1 MAFLVQFDE
10 KLTEI
15 RELSDENENLSI
27 DIEILKTE
35 LAEWHNA
42 SSMNSSVFHGKPD
55 FSRHD
60 SRKVKIEKRMKQLKK
75 ISEKKRGRA
84 IVEKID
90 DTYLNLPV

>member
-1 MAFLVQFDE
+1 
-10 KLTEI
+10 
-15 RELSDENENLSI
+15 
-27 DIEILKTE
+27 
-35 LAEWHNA
+35 
-42 SSMNSSVFHGKPD
+42 MNSSVFHGKPD